1 MQKHE
6 KTGSLLRAK
15 RSGRPKAISHR
26 GERIGRRIFKTSR
39 FAKFNEIKD
48 VIDKSFPGKNLL
60 KRTIMRLVS
69 KHGIKS
75 RIRKHKPYISKT
87 NRKYRMQWAKT
98 MEEWLSSYWDDVIF
112 SNECRFSLVNDSG
125 SKEYGGLLVRQTI
138 QNSLCQLSQEEL
150 Q

>member
-15 RSGRPKAISHR
+15 RSGRPKVISHR
-26 GERIGRRIFKTSR
+26 GERIVRRIFKKSR

-48 VIDKSFPGKNLL
+48 EIDKSFPGKNLS

-75 RIRKHKPYISKT
+75 RIHKRKPYVSKI
-87 NRKYRMQWAKT
+87 NRTYRM
-98 MEEWLSSYWDDVIF
+98 
-112 SNECRFSLVNDSG
+112 
-125 SKEYGGLLVRQTI
+125 
-138 QNSLCQLSQEEL
+138 
-150 Q
+150 